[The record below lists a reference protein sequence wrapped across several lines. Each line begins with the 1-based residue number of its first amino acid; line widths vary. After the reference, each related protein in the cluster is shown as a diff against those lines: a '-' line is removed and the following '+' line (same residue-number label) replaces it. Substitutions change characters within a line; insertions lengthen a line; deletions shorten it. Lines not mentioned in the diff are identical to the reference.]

1 MRLKNRLSLLMIAST
16 VILGYSNY
24 ANAAG
29 SANGEIAVTLDVTAG
44 CTVGVAN
51 DGQWGTLNFGTVSEI
66 DNDINS
72 TVVWNSGL
80 NITCSNLL
88 PYSLTFAN
96 GSNFDTTK
104 NVRRLVY
111 NTTNFIPYRLYKD
124 AAYATEISSTAV
136 DYTGTGT
143 VDNVPIY
150 GRILIDDQNALV
162 APAAGTYTDTVAVTL
177 TW

>member
-1 MRLKNRLSLLMIAST
+1 MRLKNRISLLVIAST
-16 VILGYSNY
+16 AILGYSNY

-29 SANGEIAVTLDVTAG
+29 SANGTIAVTLDVTAG

-51 DGQWGTLNFGTVSEI
+51 SGQWGTLNFGTVSEI
-66 DNDINS
+66 VNDINS

-88 PYSLTFAN
+88 PYSLTFGN
-96 GSNFDTTK
+96 GSNF
-104 NVRRLVY
+104 
-111 NTTNFIPYRLYKD
+111 NTTNNLRQLANDIHRIPYRLYSN
-124 AAYATEISSTAV
+124 ASYTEEISSTEV
-136 DYTGTGT
+136 DYIGTGA

-162 APAAGTYTDTVAVTL
+162 APAAGTYTDTIAVTL